1 MPTRHSERLADPTG
15 AGPPGPARAELREPA
30 RAEVVGLIPAAGR
43 ARRLGGLPGSK
54 EVLPLGFSGGA
65 AGPLP
70 RLACDGL
77 LGAFAAAGVGRAVV
91 ALGGGKWDVPA
102 ALGDGRHGTDRGV
115 ALAYVPVHG
124 SRSVPE
130 SLDRA
135 RPFVA
140 GKVVAMGFPDVW
152 FEPRGAFVPLLD
164 RLAASGADVALG
176 CFPAPDPRIT
186 DMVDLGAGGEVR
198 RIEVR
203 PAASRLALNWLIAAW
218 TPRFTGF
225 LARAV
230 AAAAGDGP
238 RAGAELQLGAV
249 FAAALEAGL
258 PLVAVPFPEGR
269 FRDLGTPGDLAAV
282 WRAGGD
288 PFAG

>member
-1 MPTRHSERLADPTG
+1 MPTRHSEPPAD
-15 AGPPGPARAELREPA
+15 APGPA

-54 EVLPLGFSGGA
+54 EVLPLGFGGGA

-77 LGAFAAAGVGRAVV
+77 LGAFAAAGIERAVV
-91 ALGGGKWDVPA
+91 ALGDGKWDVPA
-102 ALGDGRHGTDRGV
+102 ALGDGRHGGADRGV

-124 SRSVPE
+124 SKSVPE

-140 GKVVAMGFPDVW
+140 GRTVAMGFPDVW
-152 FEPRGAFVPLLD
+152 FEPAGAFAPLLD
-164 RLAASGADVALG
+164 RLAASGADLALG

-186 DMVDLGAGGEVR
+186 DMVDLGPGGEVR

-203 PAASRLALNWLIAAW
+203 PRSSSLALNWLIAAW

-230 AAAAGDGP
+230 AESGAENP
-238 RAGAELQLGAV
+238 EAGAEPQLGAI
-249 FAAALEAGL
+249 FAAALAAGL
-258 PLVAVPFPEGR
+258 ALVAVPFPDGR
-269 FRDLGTPGDLAAV
+269 FRDLGTPGDLTAA